1 MHSART
7 ESEASSWLETGSE
20 DTAESEYEY
29 YWSKSGTGWVM
40 TQTNTY
46 IYTIQNPEIMVF
58 FLTIPFTNY
67 KFKFFWIIECQTG
80 FNISENDFLI
90 FYY

>member
-29 YWSKSGTGWVM
+29 YWSKSGTG
-40 TQTNTY
+40 
-46 IYTIQNPEIMVF
+46 
-58 FLTIPFTNY
+58 
-67 KFKFFWIIECQTG
+67 
-80 FNISENDFLI
+80 
-90 FYY
+90 

>member
-29 YWSKSGTGWVM
+29 YWSKSGTGWVKV
-40 TQTNTY
+40 
-46 IYTIQNPEIMVF
+46 E
-58 FLTIPFTNY
+58 
-67 KFKFFWIIECQTG
+67 
-80 FNISENDFLI
+80 NI
-90 FYY
+90 